1 MSGWTL
7 TTGVYVDVRYHPIV
21 NCWERWSFDFSSVEV
36 KIVAGFVK
44 YILDKE
50 KSKSIIKQVVIE
62 IVCFYEVPV
71 NLFSYEK
78 Q

>member
-7 TTGVYVDVRYHPIV
+7 TTGDYVDVRYHPIV
-21 NCWERWSFDFSSVEV
+21 NCWESWSFDFSSVEV
-36 KIVAGFVK
+36 EIVVGFVK

-50 KSKSIIKQVVIE
+50 KSKSILKQVVIE
-62 IVCFYEVPV
+62 IVCFYEVLV
-71 NLFSYEK
+71 SLFLYEK

>member
-7 TTGVYVDVRYHPIV
+7 TTGVYVDVQYHPIV

-36 KIVAGFVK
+36 EIVVGFVK
-44 YILDKE
+44 YILDKK
-50 KSKSIIKQVVIE
+50 KSKSILKQVFIE
-62 IVCFYEVPV
+62 IVCFYGVLV
-71 NLFSYEK
+71 SLFSYEK